1 MAELKENGLIELQ
14 LKRKLPFPREMV
26 FEAWLNKEH
35 LLKWMG
41 PTEDINLGFIEID
54 PQPKGKYRFGFD
66 DKGCSDERSYVHGE
80 YLEIQQPEK
89 LVFTWI
95 WEPPLPEAGV
105 VTIVTIAFFEIET
118 GTEMVLSHQKF
129 MDEASCERHRAGWM
143 GTLDKMQNLL
153 NTKQAQ

>member
-80 YLEIQQPEK
+80 YLEILAARK
-89 LVFTWI
+89 IGFHL
-95 WEPPLPEAGV
+95 
-105 VTIVTIAFFEIET
+105 
-118 GTEMVLSHQKF
+118 
-129 MDEASCERHRAGWM
+129 DM
-143 GTLDKMQNLL
+143 GAT
-153 NTKQAQ
+153 TP